1 MRARALAGLA
11 ALSIALLG
19 AGKRP
24 EGLGDVVSIERLEHE
39 GHTRV
44 VVELSRQASYRVNRL
59 ENPPRL
65 YLDIDGVWI
74 EAPVARARPQSSG
87 SVRLIRGGQNELERA
102 RVVLELDASTR
113 ASRTFHL
120 EAPFRIVTDVF
131 DAPAAAPV
139 GAAPPTEAGPP
150 EPARPPLESF
160 DARPVRR
167 VVIDPGHGGKDP
179 GAIGPGPLREKDV
192 VLRIARELA
201 AELRRAGL
209 EVHLTRERDSFHELQ
224 ARTDAA
230 NRWQGDLFVSI
241 HANASRRRTAAGV
254 ETYLLDTR
262 YDRQT
267 ARVAARENGISVGQL
282 SELQRIL
289 ASLRLGYN
297 ERFAVRFA
305 NTVHASLVRGL
316 RARYGAIQDLGVKR
330 GPFLVLFQADMPAI
344 LVEAGF
350 VTNRVEGG
358 RLATAA
364 FAREAARGLAR
375 GILSYRDQHARS
387 LIARR

>member
-1 MRARALAGLA
+1 
-11 ALSIALLG
+11 
-19 AGKRP
+19 
-24 EGLGDVVSIERLEHE
+24 
-39 GHTRV
+39 V
-44 VVELSRQASYRVNRL
+44 VVELSRQTSYRVNRL
-59 ENPPRL
+59 ANPPRL

-74 EAPVARARPQSSG
+74 EAPVARPRPQSSG
-87 SVRLIRGGQNELERA
+87 PVRMIRGGQNELERA
-102 RVVLELDASTR
+102 RVVLELDASGR
-113 ASRTFHL
+113 ESRTFHL

-131 DAPAAAPV
+131 DGPAASV
-139 GAAPPTEAGPP
+139 GAAPPAAVRPP
-150 EPARPPLESF
+150 EPVRPSFESF
-160 DARPVRR
+160 DVRPVRR

-179 GAIGPGPLREKDV
+179 GATGVGGVREKDV

-267 ARVAARENGISVGQL
+267 ARVAARENGISVGEL
-282 SELQRIL
+282 SDLQRIL

-297 ERFAVRFA
+297 ERFAARFA
-305 NTVHASLVRGL
+305 DTVHASLVRGL
-316 RARYGAIQDLGVKR
+316 RARYGPVQDLGVKR

-344 LVEAGF
+344 LVEVGF

-387 LIARR
+387 LIAGR